1 MPRMPSSTNMER
13 PRHECLPQSCHSSG
27 CLGSLQRRRRPRKT
41 LRRRQRR
48 CTVID
53 AEEKTLAEIDVE
65 RTDCALTAYVSLARL
80 AIESIKLGT
89 TFPKTILRGA
99 CVFSF
104 HQRTCGAGVF
114 VGLACTSAQASKGR
128 QGRGVRMRTCVC
140 VCVCVCIGFQTYKE
154 CWPVLL

>member
-1 MPRMPSSTNMER
+1 MPSSTNMER
-13 PRHECLPQSCHSSG
+13 RRHECLPQSCPSSG

-48 CTVID
+48 CAVID
-53 AEEKTLAEIDVE
+53 AEEKTLAEIDAE

-104 HQRTCGAGVF
+104 HQRTCGAGVSEF
-114 VGLACTSAQASKGR
+114 VRLACTSAQASKGR
-128 QGRGVRMRTCVC
+128 RGRGVRTRACA
-140 VCVCVCIGFQTYKE
+140 GE
-154 CWPVLL
+154 